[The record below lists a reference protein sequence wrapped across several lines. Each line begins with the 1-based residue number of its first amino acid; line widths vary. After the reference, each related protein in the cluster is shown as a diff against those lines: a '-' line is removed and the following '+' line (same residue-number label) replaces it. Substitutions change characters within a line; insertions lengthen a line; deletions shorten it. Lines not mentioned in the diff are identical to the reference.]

1 MWWVP
6 ISRLSTYCFQ
16 PLVFLRTFFL
26 FFFFSCYCCSGIC
39 FVFGWSLIVS
49 FSINRSALFYIQ
61 VLLFYSPF
69 NVKGPMV
76 GCAADGRTAATVNAL
91 QFSVLCRCWHL
102 YRYCPLEEIVKK
114 AAHTHTFEEL
124 LRRLNEE
131 QRERERESSRLQSY
145 IGMKKKDA
153 RGKPVDL
160 DFTIPIFRFFCC
172 CCWWWYSF
180 SLDYYVL
187 RILF

>member
-1 MWWVP
+1 MKKKKKKHLFP
-6 ISRLSTYCFQ
+6 FLSILTQ
-16 PLVFLRTFFL
+16 SQLDRTRRAYVMGPDFKIVDILFPTPRFSPNPFP

-39 FVFGWSLIVS
+39 FVFGWSLTVS

-76 GCAADGRTAATVNAL
+76 GCAADGRTAATLNAL

-114 AAHTHTFEEL
+114 QLTHTH
-124 LRRLNEE
+124 
-131 QRERERESSRLQSY
+131 SRNS
-145 IGMKKKDA
+145 
-153 RGKPVDL
+153 
-160 DFTIPIFRFFCC
+160 
-172 CCWWWYSF
+172 
-180 SLDYYVL
+180 
-187 RILF
+187 

>member
-1 MWWVP
+1 MKKKKKKTSFSLSIDSNP
-6 ISRLSTYCFQ
+6 IATWSNSSCVGPDFKIVDILFPPS
-16 PLVFLRTFFL
+16 FFSEPFS

-39 FVFGWSLIVS
+39 FVFGWSLTVS

-76 GCAADGRTAATVNAL
+76 GCAADGRTAATLNAL

-114 AAHTHTFEEL
+114 QLTHTH
-124 LRRLNEE
+124 
-131 QRERERESSRLQSY
+131 SRNS
-145 IGMKKKDA
+145 
-153 RGKPVDL
+153 
-160 DFTIPIFRFFCC
+160 
-172 CCWWWYSF
+172 
-180 SLDYYVL
+180 
-187 RILF
+187 